1 MTFKNNRNLLMKKI
15 FATVLMIG
23 LANTISAQYMIIGK
37 DSISLSDFKTE
48 YQYGLQNSGVE
59 KTIRT
64 TQEFILFQQFAEQKK
79 ADTTLAFREKMN
91 EKESEIFAKFFYPK
105 QVIDPVLNDFMKDNE
120 TEKEVQIFV
129 ASKTEGDTNNYQQI
143 YNDVKTGKLTMDE
156 AITKYTKGNSK
167 LLYIKPGS
175 IDTNLYGDLKNLP
188 NNSYTK
194 LIETST
200 NTAFAKVLNSRPS
213 LGYVVFGTISFPK
226 DGNSEGVKS
235 KIYADLKAGKT
246 FQKVAKLYGAN
257 DHEKNNGGFVM
268 GSPTLPNEI
277 YELFK
282 GKKAGYYIPEPI
294 LFGENYFVFHIY
306 NVEPYTLTEQN
317 REFFL
322 RDMNS
327 GLYGEKLQDQMIE
340 YLKSDPTYKEFP
352 DFANMKKSYQIFDKA
367 NDNKVIYQY
376 KKHKTTVGDLKK
388 IIVDKKAEAEKL
400 SPAFWNEALSS
411 VNREDLIGF
420 YSADFTN
427 QKDIKA
433 ALASHKKML
442 FSDYVFSQY
451 VTEELTKHPELM
463 TNYYNKNKVK
473 YMWGN
478 RADGRVAIIADE
490 KLNEE
495 IEKSIKDQ
503 KDWEALKTKYYGKLN
518 DKKQVLIHFEK
529 GEMSEDADVFT
540 KYKVPFKTGVHQTKM
555 EERSLVIAIDRIL
568 PPTQMTQAEA
578 ADLLR
583 DAVTEEKLQEIIA
596 QQKAQTKIVIQPEFL
611 KDLEKNFKK

>member
-1 MTFKNNRNLLMKKI
+1 MKKL
-15 FATVLMIG
+15 FAIVLMVG

-59 KTIRT
+59 KTIKT

-79 ADTTLAFREKMN
+79 ADTTLAFREKMS
-91 EKESEIFAKFFYPK
+91 EKENELRSKFFYPK
-105 QVIDPVLNDFMKDNE
+105 QVIDPVLNDYMKDSQ
-120 TEKEVQIFV
+120 TEKEIQVFMVQK
-129 ASKTEGDTNNYQQI
+129 AEGDTNNYMQI
-143 YNDVKTGKLTMDE
+143 YNDVKSGKITMED
-156 AITKYTKGNSK
+156 AITKYTKGSAK
-167 LLYIKPGS
+167 SIYVKSGS
-175 IDTNLYGDLKNLP
+175 IDTNMYAELKSLP
-188 NNSYTK
+188 NNAYTS
-194 LIETST
+194 LADTST
-200 NTAFAKVLNSRPS
+200 NFAFTKVLNSRPS
-213 LGYVVFGTISFPK
+213 LGYMIFGTISYPK
-226 DGNSEGVKS
+226 DDNAEGIKT

-246 FQKVAKLYGAN
+246 FQEVAKLYGAN
-257 DHEKNNGGFVM
+257 DHEKNNGGVVM

-282 GKKAGYYIPEPI
+282 GKKAGYYTPEPI
-294 LFGENYFVFHIY
+294 LFGENYFVFNIY

-327 GLYGEKLQDQMIE
+327 GLYGEKLQDKMIA
-340 YLKSDPTYKEFP
+340 YLKADAAYKEFP
-352 DFANMKKSYQIFDKA
+352 AFQNVKKSYQIFNQTADDA
-367 NDNKVIYQY
+367 VLYQY
-376 KKHKTTVGDLKK
+376 KNHKTTVGDLKK
-388 IIVDKKAEAEKL
+388 IIGDKKAEAEKL
-400 SPAFWNEALSS
+400 TPAFWGDAISG
-411 VNREDLIGF
+411 VNRQDLVSF
-420 YSADFTN
+420 YNAEFTN
-427 QKDIKA
+427 QKDIKKE
-433 ALASHKKML
+433 LNQFKKGL
-442 FSDYVFSQY
+442 FSDYIYSQY
-451 VTEELTKHPELM
+451 LTQELAKHPEWL
-463 TNYYNKNKVK
+463 TAHYNKNKSK
-473 YMWGN
+473 YMWEN

-490 KLNEE
+490 KLNKE
-495 IEKSIKDQ
+495 IEKSIKDP

-518 DKKQVLIHFEK
+518 DKKQVLVHFEK

-555 EERSLVIAIDRIL
+555 EERSLVIAIDKIL

>member
-1 MTFKNNRNLLMKKI
+1 MKKL
-15 FATVLMIG
+15 FAIVLMVG

-59 KTIRT
+59 KTIKT

-79 ADTTLAFREKMN
+79 ADTTLAFREKMS
-91 EKESEIFAKFFYPK
+91 EKENELRSKFFYPK
-105 QVIDPVLNDFMKDNE
+105 QVIDPVLNDYMKDSQ
-120 TEKEVQIFV
+120 TEKEIQVFMVQK
-129 ASKTEGDTNNYQQI
+129 AEGDTNNYMQI
-143 YNDVKTGKLTMDE
+143 YNDVKSGKITMED
-156 AITKYTKGNSK
+156 AITKYTKGSAK
-167 LLYIKPGS
+167 SIYVKPGS
-175 IDTNLYGDLKNLP
+175 IDTNMYAELKSLP
-188 NNSYTK
+188 NNAYTS
-194 LIETST
+194 LADTST
-200 NTAFAKVLNSRPS
+200 NFAFTKVLNSRPS
-213 LGYVVFGTISFPK
+213 LGYMIFGTISYPK
-226 DGNSEGVKS
+226 DGNAEGIKS

-246 FQKVAKLYGAN
+246 FQEVAKLYGAN
-257 DHEKNNGGFVM
+257 DHEKNNGGVVM

-282 GKKAGYYIPEPI
+282 GKKAGYYTPEPI
-294 LFGENYFVFHIY
+294 LFGENYFVFNIY

-327 GLYGEKLQDQMIE
+327 GLYGEKLQDKMIA
-340 YLKSDPTYKEFP
+340 YLKADAAYKEFP
-352 DFANMKKSYQIFDKA
+352 AFQNVKKSYQIFNQTADDA
-367 NDNKVIYQY
+367 VLYQY
-376 KKHKTTVGDLKK
+376 KNHKTTVGDLKK
-388 IIVDKKAEAEKL
+388 IIGDKKAEAEKL
-400 SPAFWNEALSS
+400 TPAFWSDAISG
-411 VNREDLIGF
+411 VNRQDLVSF
-420 YSADFTN
+420 YNAEFTN
-427 QKDIKA
+427 QKDIKKE
-433 ALASHKKML
+433 LNQFKKGL
-442 FSDYVFSQY
+442 FSDYIYSQY
-451 VTEELTKHPELM
+451 LTQELAKHPEWL
-463 TNYYNKNKVK
+463 TANYNKNKSK
-473 YMWGN
+473 YMWEN

-490 KLNEE
+490 KLNKE
-495 IEKSIKDQ
+495 IEKSIKDP

-518 DKKQVLIHFEK
+518 DKKQVLVHFEK

-555 EERSLVIAIDRIL
+555 EERSLVIAIDKIL

-596 QQKAQTKIVIQPEFL
+596 QQKAQTKIIIQPEFL

>member
-1 MTFKNNRNLLMKKI
+1 MKKL
-15 FATVLMIG
+15 FAIVLMVG

-59 KTIRT
+59 KTIKT

-79 ADTTLAFREKMN
+79 ADTTLAFREKMS
-91 EKESEIFAKFFYPK
+91 EKENELRSKFFYPK
-105 QVIDPVLNDFMKDNE
+105 QVIDPVLNDYMKDSQ
-120 TEKEVQIFV
+120 TEKEIQVFMVQK
-129 ASKTEGDTNNYQQI
+129 AEGDTNNYTQI
-143 YNDVKTGKLTMDE
+143 YNDVKSGKITMED
-156 AITKYTKGNSK
+156 AITKYTKGSAK
-167 LLYIKPGS
+167 SIYVKPGS
-175 IDTNLYGDLKNLP
+175 IDTNMYAELKSLP
-188 NNSYTK
+188 NNAYTS
-194 LIETST
+194 LADTST
-200 NTAFAKVLNSRPS
+200 NFAFTKVLNSRPS
-213 LGYVVFGTISFPK
+213 LGYMIFGTISYPK
-226 DGNSEGVKS
+226 DDNAEGIKT

-246 FQKVAKLYGAN
+246 FQEVAKLYGAN
-257 DHEKNNGGFVM
+257 DHEKNNGGVVM

-282 GKKAGYYIPEPI
+282 GKKAGYYTPEPI
-294 LFGENYFVFHIY
+294 LFGENYFVFNIY

-327 GLYGEKLQDQMIE
+327 GLYGEKLQDKMIA
-340 YLKSDPTYKEFP
+340 YLKADAAYKEFP
-352 DFANMKKSYQIFDKA
+352 AFQNVKKSYQIFNQTADDA
-367 NDNKVIYQY
+367 VLYQY
-376 KKHKTTVGDLKK
+376 KNHKTTVGDLKK
-388 IIVDKKAEAEKL
+388 IIGDKKAEAEKL
-400 SPAFWNEALSS
+400 TPAFWSDAISG
-411 VNREDLIGF
+411 VNRQDLVSF
-420 YSADFTN
+420 YNAEFTN
-427 QKDIKA
+427 QKDIKKE
-433 ALASHKKML
+433 LNQFKKGL
-442 FSDYVFSQY
+442 FSDYIYSQY
-451 VTEELTKHPELM
+451 LTQELAKHPEWL
-463 TNYYNKNKVK
+463 TAHYNKNKSK
-473 YMWGN
+473 YMWEN

-490 KLNEE
+490 KLNKE
-495 IEKSIKDQ
+495 IEKSIKDP

-518 DKKQVLIHFEK
+518 DKKQVLVHFEK

-555 EERSLVIAIDRIL
+555 EERSLVIAIDKIL

-596 QQKAQTKIVIQPEFL
+596 QQKAQTKIIIQPEFL

>member
-1 MTFKNNRNLLMKKI
+1 MKKL
-15 FATVLMIG
+15 FAIVLMVG

-59 KTIRT
+59 KTIKT

-79 ADTTLAFREKMN
+79 ADTTLAFREKMS
-91 EKESEIFAKFFYPK
+91 EKENELRSKFFYPK
-105 QVIDPVLNDFMKDNE
+105 QVIDPVLNDYMKDSQ
-120 TEKEVQIFV
+120 TEKEIQVFMVQK
-129 ASKTEGDTNNYQQI
+129 AEGDTNNYTQI
-143 YNDVKTGKLTMDE
+143 YNDVKSGKITMED
-156 AITKYTKGNSK
+156 AITKYTKGSAK
-167 LLYIKPGS
+167 SIYVKPGS
-175 IDTNLYGDLKNLP
+175 IDTNMYAELKSLP
-188 NNSYTK
+188 NNAYTS
-194 LIETST
+194 LADTST
-200 NTAFAKVLNSRPS
+200 NFAFTKVLNSRPS
-213 LGYVVFGTISFPK
+213 LGYMIFGTISYPK
-226 DGNSEGVKS
+226 DDNAEGIKT

-246 FQKVAKLYGAN
+246 FQEVAKLYGAN
-257 DHEKNNGGFVM
+257 DHEKNNGGVVM

-282 GKKAGYYIPEPI
+282 GKKAGYYTPEPI
-294 LFGENYFVFHIY
+294 LFGENYFVFNIY

-327 GLYGEKLQDQMIE
+327 GLYGEKLQDKMIA
-340 YLKSDPTYKEFP
+340 YLKADAAYKEFP
-352 DFANMKKSYQIFDKA
+352 AFQNVKKSYQIFNQTADDA
-367 NDNKVIYQY
+367 VLYQY
-376 KKHKTTVGDLKK
+376 KNHKTTVGDLKK
-388 IIVDKKAEAEKL
+388 IIGDKKAEAEKL
-400 SPAFWNEALSS
+400 TPAFWGDAISG
-411 VNREDLIGF
+411 VNRQDLVSF
-420 YSADFTN
+420 YNAEFTN
-427 QKDIKA
+427 QKDIKKE
-433 ALASHKKML
+433 LNQFKKGL
-442 FSDYVFSQY
+442 FSDYIYSQY
-451 VTEELTKHPELM
+451 LTQELAKHPEWL
-463 TNYYNKNKVK
+463 TANYNKNKSK
-473 YMWGN
+473 YMWEN

-490 KLNEE
+490 KLNKE
-495 IEKSIKDQ
+495 IEKSIKDP

-518 DKKQVLIHFEK
+518 DKKQVLVHFEK

-555 EERSLVIAIDRIL
+555 EERSLVIAIDKIL

>member
-1 MTFKNNRNLLMKKI
+1 MKKL
-15 FATVLMIG
+15 FAIVLMVG

-59 KTIRT
+59 KTIKS

-79 ADTTLAFREKMN
+79 ADTTLAFREKMS
-91 EKESEIFAKFFYPK
+91 EKENELRSKFFYPK
-105 QVIDPVLNDFMKDNE
+105 QVIDPVLNDYMKDSQ
-120 TEKEVQIFV
+120 TEKEIQVFMVQK
-129 ASKTEGDTNNYQQI
+129 AEGDTNNYMQI
-143 YNDVKTGKLTMDE
+143 YNDVKSGKITMED
-156 AITKYTKGNSK
+156 AITKYTKGSAK
-167 LLYIKPGS
+167 SIYVKPGS
-175 IDTNLYGDLKNLP
+175 IDTNMYAELKSLP
-188 NNSYTK
+188 NNAYTS
-194 LIETST
+194 LADTST
-200 NTAFAKVLNSRPS
+200 NFAFTKVLNSRPS
-213 LGYVVFGTISFPK
+213 LGYMIFGTISYPK
-226 DGNSEGVKS
+226 DGNAEGIKS

-246 FQKVAKLYGAN
+246 FQEVAKLYGAN
-257 DHEKNNGGFVM
+257 DHEKNNGGVVM

-282 GKKAGYYIPEPI
+282 GKKAGYYTPEPI
-294 LFGENYFVFHIY
+294 LFGENYFVFNIY

-327 GLYGEKLQDQMIE
+327 GLYGEKLQDKMIA
-340 YLKSDPTYKEFP
+340 YLKADAAYKEFP
-352 DFANMKKSYQIFDKA
+352 AFQNVKKSYQIFNQTADDA
-367 NDNKVIYQY
+367 VLYQY
-376 KKHKTTVGDLKK
+376 KNHKTTVGDLKK
-388 IIVDKKAEAEKL
+388 IIGDKKAEAEKL
-400 SPAFWNEALSS
+400 TPAFWGDAISG
-411 VNREDLIGF
+411 VNRQDLVSF
-420 YSADFTN
+420 YNAEFTN
-427 QKDIKA
+427 QKDIKKE
-433 ALASHKKML
+433 LNQFKKGL
-442 FSDYVFSQY
+442 FSDYIYSQY
-451 VTEELTKHPELM
+451 LTQELAKHPEWL
-463 TNYYNKNKVK
+463 TANYNKNKSK
-473 YMWGN
+473 YMWEN

-490 KLNEE
+490 KLNKE
-495 IEKSIKDQ
+495 IEKSIKDP

-518 DKKQVLIHFEK
+518 DKKQVLVHFEK

-555 EERSLVIAIDRIL
+555 EERSLVIAIDKIL

>member
-1 MTFKNNRNLLMKKI
+1 MKKL
-15 FATVLMIG
+15 FAIVLMVG

-59 KTIRT
+59 KTIKS

-79 ADTTLAFREKMN
+79 ADTTLAFREKMS
-91 EKESEIFAKFFYPK
+91 EKENELRSKFFYPK
-105 QVIDPVLNDFMKDNE
+105 QVIDPVLNDYMKDSQ
-120 TEKEVQIFV
+120 TEKEIQVFMVQK
-129 ASKTEGDTNNYQQI
+129 AEGDTNNYTQI
-143 YNDVKTGKLTMDE
+143 YNDVKSGKITMED
-156 AITKYTKGNSK
+156 AITKYTKGSAK
-167 LLYIKPGS
+167 SIYVKPGS
-175 IDTNLYGDLKNLP
+175 IDTNMYAELKSLP
-188 NNSYTK
+188 NNAYTS
-194 LIETST
+194 LADTST
-200 NTAFAKVLNSRPS
+200 NFAFTKVLNSRPS
-213 LGYVVFGTISFPK
+213 LGYMIFGTISYPK
-226 DGNSEGVKS
+226 DGNAEGIKT

-246 FQKVAKLYGAN
+246 FQEVAKLYGAN
-257 DHEKNNGGFVM
+257 DHEKNNGGVVM

-282 GKKAGYYIPEPI
+282 GKKAGYYTPEPI
-294 LFGENYFVFHIY
+294 LFGENYFVFNIY

-327 GLYGEKLQDQMIE
+327 GLYGEKLQDKMIA
-340 YLKSDPTYKEFP
+340 YLKADAAYKEFP
-352 DFANMKKSYQIFDKA
+352 AFQNVKKSYQIFNQTADDA
-367 NDNKVIYQY
+367 VLYQY
-376 KKHKTTVGDLKK
+376 KNHKTTVGDLKK
-388 IIVDKKAEAEKL
+388 IIGDKKAEAEKL
-400 SPAFWNEALSS
+400 TPAFWSDAISG
-411 VNREDLIGF
+411 VNRQDLVSF
-420 YSADFTN
+420 YNAEFTN
-427 QKDIKA
+427 QKDIKKE
-433 ALASHKKML
+433 LNQFKKGL
-442 FSDYVFSQY
+442 FSDYIYSQY
-451 VTEELTKHPELM
+451 LTQELAKHPEWL
-463 TNYYNKNKVK
+463 TAHYNKNKSK
-473 YMWGN
+473 YMWEN

-490 KLNEE
+490 KLNKE
-495 IEKSIKDQ
+495 IEKSIKDP

-518 DKKQVLIHFEK
+518 DKKQVLVHFEK

-555 EERSLVIAIDRIL
+555 EERSLVIAIDKIL

>member
-1 MTFKNNRNLLMKKI
+1 MKKL
-15 FATVLMIG
+15 FAIVLMVG

-59 KTIRT
+59 KTIKS

-79 ADTTLAFREKMN
+79 ADTTLAFREKMS
-91 EKESEIFAKFFYPK
+91 EKENELRSKFFYPK
-105 QVIDPVLNDFMKDNE
+105 QVIDPVLNDYMKDSQ
-120 TEKEVQIFV
+120 TEKEIQVFMVQK
-129 ASKTEGDTNNYQQI
+129 AEGDTNNYTQI
-143 YNDVKTGKLTMDE
+143 YNDVKSGKITMED
-156 AITKYTKGNSK
+156 AITKYTKGSAK
-167 LLYIKPGS
+167 SIYVKPGS
-175 IDTNLYGDLKNLP
+175 IDTNMYAELKSLP
-188 NNSYTK
+188 NNAYTS
-194 LIETST
+194 LADTST
-200 NTAFAKVLNSRPS
+200 NFAFTKVLNSRPS
-213 LGYVVFGTISFPK
+213 LGYMIFGTISYPK
-226 DGNSEGVKS
+226 DGNAEGIKS

-246 FQKVAKLYGAN
+246 FQEVAKLYGAN
-257 DHEKNNGGFVM
+257 DHEKNNGGVVM

-282 GKKAGYYIPEPI
+282 GKKAGYYTPEPI
-294 LFGENYFVFHIY
+294 LFGENYFVFNIY

-327 GLYGEKLQDQMIE
+327 GLYGEKLQDKMIA
-340 YLKSDPTYKEFP
+340 YLKADAAYKEFP
-352 DFANMKKSYQIFDKA
+352 TFQNVKKSYQIFNQTADDA
-367 NDNKVIYQY
+367 VLYQY
-376 KKHKTTVGDLKK
+376 KNHKTTVGDLKK
-388 IIVDKKAEAEKL
+388 IIGDKKAEAEKL
-400 SPAFWNEALSS
+400 TPAFWSDAISG
-411 VNREDLIGF
+411 VNRQDLVSF
-420 YSADFTN
+420 YNAEFTN
-427 QKDIKA
+427 QKDIKKE
-433 ALASHKKML
+433 LNQFKKGL
-442 FSDYVFSQY
+442 FSDYIYSQY
-451 VTEELTKHPELM
+451 LTQELAKHPEWL
-463 TNYYNKNKVK
+463 TANYNKNKSK
-473 YMWGN
+473 YMWEN

-490 KLNEE
+490 KLNKE
-495 IEKSIKDQ
+495 IEKSIKDP

-518 DKKQVLIHFEK
+518 DKKQVLVHFEK

-555 EERSLVIAIDRIL
+555 EERSLVIAIDKIL

-596 QQKAQTKIVIQPEFL
+596 QQKAQTKIIIQPEFL